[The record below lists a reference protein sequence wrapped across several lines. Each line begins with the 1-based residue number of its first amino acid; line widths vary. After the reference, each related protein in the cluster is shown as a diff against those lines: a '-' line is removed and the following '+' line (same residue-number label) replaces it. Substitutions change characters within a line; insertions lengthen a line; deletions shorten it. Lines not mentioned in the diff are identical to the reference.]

1 LVIEDAGNTFGVAHM
16 YNIMARMKGTVLA
29 NIVLM
34 GTPEGAVRPR
44 MKEGWERLP
53 CTARL
58 EDLAHRTDACGYLNG
73 TIDVAHV
80 GGRKREGGR
89 R

>member
-1 LVIEDAGNTFGVAHM
+1 M
-16 YNIMARMKGTVLA
+16 YNIMARMKGTILA

-34 GTPEGAVRPR
+34 GTPEGTVRPR
-44 MKEGWERLP
+44 MKEEGWERVP

-58 EDLAHRTDACGYLNG
+58 EDLAHRTYAGGYLNG

-80 GGRKREGGR
+80 GGREREREGGDER
-89 R
+89 KGRTKVN

>member
-1 LVIEDAGNTFGVAHM
+1 M
-16 YNIMARMKGTVLA
+16 YNIMARMKGTILA

-34 GTPEGAVRPR
+34 GTPEGPVRSR
-44 MKEGWERLP
+44 TKEGGWERLP

-58 EDLAHRTDACGYLNG
+58 EDLAHRTDAGGYLNG

-80 GGRKREGGR
+80 GGKREGGGR
-89 R
+89 